1 MASNLDTLAA
11 DIQSYIVAPMA
22 AFGLAGF
29 IFDIEG
35 ESVAQISAEITDHYS
50 EDNKAIQDHIARKP
64 KSITLKGYVGEVVF
78 KPNESILGTIQ
89 NVAQKLVSV
98 ASYLPQ
104 ISAAA
109 SEAQQA
115 FSSSAGIGSLSLS
128 SVSDDYS
135 LVKNLLGSFGETA
148 NQQNAYKYFVS
159 LWQQG
164 TLMGVQT
171 PWEFMP
177 NMVIESITAI
187 QTEGTKYIT
196 DFAVKYKQLRFAQTQ
211 TAAYNASAY
220 LDLTPQQQV
229 AADVAAESPSPSI
242 QGDASIQAQDPVSI
256 GNVEGQALSV
266 SQKAVVFK
274 QLGYS
279 TKSLPP
285 ALP

>member
-1 MASNLDTLAA
+1 
-11 DIQSYIVAPMA
+11 
-22 AFGLAGF
+22 
-29 IFDIEG
+29 
-35 ESVAQISAEITDHYS
+35 
-50 EDNKAIQDHIARKP
+50 
-64 KSITLKGYVGEVVF
+64 
-78 KPNESILGTIQ
+78 
-89 NVAQKLVSV
+89 
-98 ASYLPQ
+98 
-104 ISAAA
+104 
-109 SEAQQA
+109 
-115 FSSSAGIGSLSLS
+115 
-128 SVSDDYS
+128 
-135 LVKNLLGSFGETA
+135 
-148 NQQNAYKYFVS
+148 
-159 LWQQG
+159 
-164 TLMGVQT
+164 MGVQT

>member
-115 FSSSAGIGSLSLS
+115 FSSAAGIGSLSLS

-196 DFAVKYKQLRFAQTQ
+196 DFAVKYKELRFAQTQ

-220 LDLTPQQQV
+220 LNSTPQQQV
-229 AADVAAESPSPSI
+229 AADVAAEAPSI
-242 QGDASIQAQDPVSI
+242 QGAASIQAQDPVSI

-266 SQKAVVFK
+266 AQKAVVFK

-279 TKSLPP
+279 TKSIPP